1 MKSGRLDAQIRPGE
15 TRDDMTMDKLIDR
28 GAFFCGDAASVY
40 EQCKNFWEET
50 GGFGVFLLMAGKDW
64 GTNEQRARSMREF
77 MTVVA
82 PRLQKLDT
90 LAKAA

>member
-1 MKSGRLDAQIRPGE
+1 MLFRS
-15 TRDDMTMDKLIDR
+15 
-28 GAFFCGDAASVY
+28 
-40 EQCKNFWEET
+40 
-50 GGFGVFLLMAGKDW
+50 GFGVFLLMAGKDW